1 LFLCKFKNK
10 HVFNMNENII
20 LRQVSAIFSIFMVLF
35 YIGVG
40 AYFIFYFDQ
49 SYIDRAVRVIIG
61 STFLFYGLFR
71 AFKTFIQI
79 KNLFFSKKTDNDYE

>member
-1 LFLCKFKNK
+1 MFLCAFKNK
-10 HVFNMNENII
+10 FVFNMNENII
-20 LRQVSAIFSIFMVLF
+20 LRQVSAIFSIFMVMF

-40 AYFIFYFDQ
+40 AYFIFYLDQ
-49 SYIDRAVRVIIG
+49 SLIDRAVRVLIG

-79 KNLFFSKKTDNDYE
+79 RNLFFRKNNNEE